1 MSNVHPNP
9 FLRNV
14 LVLDA
19 AASGATGLLLVAGAG
34 VLEDLLGLPMALL
47 RGAGLILIPYVACV
61 AWVGTRQPIAR
72 RAVWAIIA
80 ANALWALASVGLLV
94 SGLVGPTPLG
104 YTFVIAQ
111 AAVVAV
117 LGELQ
122 YAGLKRPAAALA

>member
-1 MSNVHPNP
+1 MSNVHPNA

-14 LVLDA
+14 LLLDA

-34 VLEDLLGLPMALL
+34 VLEDLLGLPVALL
-47 RGAGLILIPYVACV
+47 RDAGLILIPYVAFV
-61 AWVGTRQPIAR
+61 AWVGAREPIAR
-72 RAVWAIIA
+72 RAVWAILA

-94 SGLVGPTPLG
+94 SGLVGPTALG
-104 YTFVIAQ
+104 YAFLIAQ

-122 YAGLKRPAAALA
+122 YAGLRRPAAALA